1 MMAKMMRSS
10 ERLSVEGARARTSG
24 ADCAIVNA
32 SSSGLFLAST
42 SPPPIGQSLTLELAL
57 DQGRLI
63 TVAGRVVW
71 INDHIHPGAQHLPP
85 GFGVCIQRV
94 GLAEKLALIKFLRGQ
109 GVAAVG
115 RSQEGDGHARG
126 Q

>member
-42 SPPPIGQSLTLELAL
+42 PPIGQSLTLELAL